1 MSGHVKKDKMENDF
15 YKKMNM
21 PVIAAPLFLISGP
34 KLVIEC
40 CKKGIVGTF
49 PALNQRTSE
58 GFEEWV
64 IQIKDELSKYEN
76 ETGIKPAPFG
86 VNLIVHP
93 SNIRIK
99 ADLDI
104 CVKHKVP
111 LIITSLG
118 AVPDI
123 VNAVHSYGGLVYHDI
138 IKKRHAEKAAEANV
152 DGLVLVTAGAGGH
165 SGLKNPMAMI
175 SLIKEFFNKTIILS
189 GSISNGRDIASALQM
204 GADIAYMGTRFI
216 NTKESMA
223 EEAYKDM
230 IINSSAEDIVYTAA
244 VSGVHANFL
253 RPSLEAMGV
262 TEDVWNDSKKIDFG
276 KDMAEAEAKAWKT
289 IWSAGHG
296 VSSINDNPTTKDLV
310 DKLKEEFIKS
320 MPNPKHFRENI
331 GNIHPLQRTGKT
343 EEVASLVSWLAS
355 SESSFVT
362 GQVYTIDGGRM
373 SRISLPN
380 P

>member
-1 MSGHVKKDKMENDF
+1 MEEN
-15 YKKMNM
+15 YIEKLNM

-40 CKKGIVGTF
+40 CKNGIVGTF
-49 PALNQRTSE
+49 PSLNQRTSE
-58 GFEEWV
+58 GFEEWI
-64 IQIKDELSKYEN
+64 IQIKNELSNYEK

-123 VNAVHSYGGLVYHDI
+123 VNAIHSYGGLVYHDI
-138 IKKRHAEKAAEANV
+138 IKRRHAEKAAEANV

-165 SGLKNPMAMI
+165 AGLKNPMAMI
-175 SLIKEFFNKTIILS
+175 SLIRELFDKTIILS

-204 GADIAYMGTRFI
+204 GADISYMGTRFI

-223 EEAYKDM
+223 EDEYKEM

-244 VSGVHANFL
+244 VSGVHGNFL

-262 TEDVWNDSKKIDFG
+262 TEEVWNNTKKIDFG

-296 VSSINDNPTTKDLV
+296 VSSIKDNPSVKELV
-310 DKLKEEFIKS
+310 SKLKQEFTEAVKSQNNYLKYEENK
-320 MPNPKHFRENI
+320 
-331 GNIHPLQRTGKT
+331 
-343 EEVASLVSWLAS
+343 
-355 SESSFVT
+355 
-362 GQVYTIDGGRM
+362 Y
-373 SRISLPN
+373 
-380 P
+380 